1 MIFKRLKKSTKE
13 EEEQFGLMMEE
24 EKVGCADKFAMLV
37 AAFFT
42 IMLPCIAVLL
52 EQPQCHLRACQK
64 YTFIDVNPHLLNQNV
79 WGYLNSQCASYSCNT
94 VRNTLRNKKKNP
106 SIFA

>member
-13 EEEQFGLMMEE
+13 EEEQFSMMLEE
-24 EKVGCADKFAMLV
+24 EKVGWKDKLAMLS

-52 EQPQCHLRACQK
+52 A
-64 YTFIDVNPHLLNQNV
+64 
-79 WGYLNSQCASYSCNT
+79 
-94 VRNTLRNKKKNP
+94 
-106 SIFA
+106 FAGMIIWIIGLM

>member
-13 EEEQFGLMMEE
+13 QEEQFGRMMEE
-24 EKVGCADKFAMLV
+24 EKGGCADKFAMLV

-52 EQPQCHLRACQK
+52 A
-64 YTFIDVNPHLLNQNV
+64 
-79 WGYLNSQCASYSCNT
+79 
-94 VRNTLRNKKKNP
+94 
-106 SIFA
+106 FAGLIMWIIGLM

>member
-13 EEEQFGLMMEE
+13 QEEQFGRMMEE

-52 EQPQCHLRACQK
+52 A
-64 YTFIDVNPHLLNQNV
+64 
-79 WGYLNSQCASYSCNT
+79 
-94 VRNTLRNKKKNP
+94 
-106 SIFA
+106 FAGLIMWIIGLM

>member
-24 EKVGCADKFAMLV
+24 EQVGWKDKLAMLI

-42 IMLPCIAVLL
+42 IMLPCIGILL
-52 EQPQCHLRACQK
+52 GFAALMMW
-64 YTFIDVNPHLLNQNV
+64 IVGLL
-79 WGYLNSQCASYSCNT
+79 
-94 VRNTLRNKKKNP
+94 
-106 SIFA
+106 

>member
-1 MIFKRLKKSTKE
+1 MIFKRLKKSTE
-13 EEEQFGLMMEE
+13 EDEEQFAQMMEE

-52 EQPQCHLRACQK
+52 AFAGL
-64 YTFIDVNPHLLNQNV
+64 IMWIIGLL
-79 WGYLNSQCASYSCNT
+79 
-94 VRNTLRNKKKNP
+94 
-106 SIFA
+106 

>member
-24 EKVGCADKFAMLV
+24 EQVGWKDKLAMLI

-52 EQPQCHLRACQK
+52 AFAGL
-64 YTFIDVNPHLLNQNV
+64 IMWIVGLL
-79 WGYLNSQCASYSCNT
+79 
-94 VRNTLRNKKKNP
+94 
-106 SIFA
+106 